1 MTKSNTEKDYSIGY
15 EAGLDALDVCHKS
28 KANEKNALAGLMSVV
43 MHASYAM
50 APTEEAAE
58 EIITWAQQT
67 ALQNWHEE
75 KDNKKG

>member
-15 EAGLDALDVCHKS
+15 ETGLDALDKCHKS
-28 KANEKNALAGLMSVV
+28 KANEKDAIAGLMSVV

-58 EIITWAQQT
+58 ELITWAQQT
-67 ALQNWHEE
+67 ALQNWHIE
-75 KDNKKG
+75 KDNK